1 MITDESMEEI
11 LLQGMIIGNLHGKM
25 KYKNALTNSMIFELI
40 RRYVPKIDNWSTCD
54 SFCAGLKIAEEIPD
68 EMWHFLSEYFYAR
81 RDFDVRFGIVM
92 IINYYIKP
100 EYMDLIFKVFNQ
112 IGIFC
117 QSGYIYSSKGE
128 DLYYVEMALAWAISM
143 CYIKYPEETMQ
154 YLEEMRSK
162 TDILGDFIYNKA
174 LQKITESKC
183 ISPETKVIIK
193 QMKRAKPARSTSK
206 TQSVSRARS
215 LNN

>member
-1 MITDESMEEI
+1 
-11 LLQGMIIGNLHGKM
+11 
-25 KYKNALTNSMIFELI
+25 
-40 RRYVPKIDNWSTCD
+40 
-54 SFCAGLKIAEEIPD
+54 
-68 EMWHFLSEYFYAR
+68 
-81 RDFDVRFGIVM
+81 M

-100 EYMDLIFKVFNQ
+100 EYMDLIFKVSNQ

-183 ISPETKVIIK
+183 YHRK
-193 QMKRAKPARSTSK
+193 QK
-206 TQSVSRARS
+206 
-215 LNN
+215 